1 LIFPQAKLL
10 TRGGSISEFA
20 DPRLKGEYSLQA
32 FELVFKLALSCTAHK
47 QQRPSMQQ
55 VVSRL
60 ETALEISAS
69 ENKLNHISVPLSE
82 NVT

>member
-1 LIFPQAKLL
+1 MQA
-10 TRGGSISEFA
+10 S
-20 DPRLKGEYSLQA
+20 
-32 FELVFKLALSCTAHK
+32 ELVFKLALSCTAHK

-55 VVSRL
+55 VVARL

-69 ENKLNHISVPLSE
+69 ENEVHHITIPLSE